1 LTFKLRTG
9 CLEVDFG
16 KIAFIIFPSNNFL
29 VKYVL
34 LNYFKDPVSLVLF
47 LPLLISRTQNNILM
61 RMTIMKTTVLFYF
74 NSMLFIKVNNLIPCL
89 NTLIIVD
96 ISRKTIVFRKLA
108 FTLLFITL

>member
-89 NTLIIVD
+89 IIVD